1 MKCPVCGET
10 ISSVAPACP
19 GCGRPLLLPISSRQ
33 VALTDRS
40 GRQFPLPSGVSRIG
54 RDPASNEIV
63 LMDDSVSFRHAAI
76 EVSSRAIVV
85 RDLGST
91 NGTRINGAL
100 ASQAVILQTGDVVV
114 FGDREFTLTP
124 VESPHPRA
132 PRGIPVPVSP
142 IRRQVDEST
151 TFNHLPAALATI
163 ALVLLATML
172 HAVGLAD
179 GIQRD
184 VLPLPLAAMLALL
197 VGLPLAGIAL
207 IAAGRRS
214 GYLVTATSGVI
225 GLLVI
230 AFSGPVPGGIDRSAI
245 TDQYGSA
252 GYWFIAIAA
261 VVALVVEVLVL
272 TVSVAG
278 WRMHKPSTAESSPAP
293 TG

>member
-1 MKCPVCGET
+1 VKCPVCGEA
-10 ISSVAPACP
+10 ISSVDPVCP
-19 GCGRPLLLPISSRQ
+19 GCGRPLLLPIVSRQ

-40 GRQFPLPSGVSRIG
+40 GRQFPLSSGVSRIG

-63 LMDDSVSFRHAAI
+63 LMDDSVSLRHAAI
-76 EVSSRAIVV
+76 EVSSRAIVL

-91 NGTRINGAL
+91 NGTRINGAI
-100 ASQAVILQTGDVVV
+100 ASQAVILQAGDIVV
-114 FGDREFTLTP
+114 FGNREFRLTP

-132 PRGIPVPVSP
+132 PRGIPLPVSST
-142 IRRQVDEST
+142 RRQVNEST
-151 TFNHLPAALATI
+151 TLNHLPAALATI

-184 VLPLPLAAMLALL
+184 ALALPLAAMLALL
-197 VGLPLAGIAL
+197 VGLPLAGIAM
-207 IAAGRRS
+207 IAAGRGS
-214 GYLVTATSGVI
+214 GYLVTATSAVA

-230 AFSGPVPGGIDRSAI
+230 AFNGPVPGGIERSAI
-245 TDQYGSA
+245 TSEYGSA
-252 GYWFIAIAA
+252 GYWFVALAA

-278 WRMHKPSTAESSPAP
+278 WRMHQPSTSGSSPAP